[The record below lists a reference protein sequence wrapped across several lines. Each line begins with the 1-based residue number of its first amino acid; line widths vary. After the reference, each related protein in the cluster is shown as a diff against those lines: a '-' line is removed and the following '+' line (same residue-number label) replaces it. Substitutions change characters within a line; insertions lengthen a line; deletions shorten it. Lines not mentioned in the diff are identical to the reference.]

1 MTTMQRR
8 TFLLGAGGLTLG
20 LFLPRFAPQARARS
34 GVAGVIRPDE
44 AVNAAFEPNA
54 FIRIGE
60 DDLVTVL
67 VKHIEFGQ
75 GPYTGL
81 ATLVAEELDADW
93 SQMRATAAPAD
104 ATIYA
109 NTLFGLQGTGGSTA
123 IANSW
128 MQMRKAGAAARA
140 MLVSAAAEAWNV
152 RADEITVSKGQVR
165 HEGSGRS
172 SGFGALAAAAATV
185 NVPVDPPLKGRENWT
200 LIGTDR
206 PKLDS
211 PAKTT
216 GAADFTLDVFR
227 PNMQVVTVLHPP
239 VFGATVENV
248 DDAAAR
254 AVPGVRA
261 VRQVPQ
267 GVAVYA
273 DNTFAALKGRNA
285 LSVTW
290 NEAEGETRSSDDM
303 YAQWNE
309 AARTTTTVA
318 EEAADVAAALDG
330 AASVHE
336 AEYFFPFLAHAPMEP
351 LDGVIELSDGAA
363 EVWMGSQLQTV
374 DHGVL
379 AGALELPQD
388 RITLNTM
395 LAGGS
400 FGRRA
405 QPGSPFAAEL
415 AAVAK
420 AAQNDGDGPNAGETR
435 AFKLMWDRR
444 DDITNG
450 HYRPLTVHRLRAG
463 LDADGNIVAW
473 DNAIANQSIV
483 AGSAFEALM
492 TDGLDPTS
500 YEGSTKMPYKWPASQ
515 VRWAQMESKVPI
527 LWWRSVGHTHTAYAT
542 ETFLDEL
549 LEKGGKDAVEGRLAL
564 IENSPRD
571 AAVLARVAEIANW
584 RGPKGGVAEGRAR
597 GVALHESFNSYVA
610 MIAEVSE
617 QNGLPRVHKVWCA
630 IDCGVAVNPNII
642 RAQVEGGV
650 GFGLGAAMFDE
661 ITLLPGG
668 RVAQSN
674 FDDYRAIRI
683 NEMPEVEV
691 AIIESDADPTGVG
704 EPGVP
709 PVAPAVAN
717 AWRALTGETPR
728 RLPIHPV
735 GGSV

>member
-1 MTTMQRR
+1 MSALLERR
-8 TFLLGAGGLTLG
+8 AFLAGLAAGTGGLTLG
-20 LFLPRFAPQARARS
+20 LMLPLGAKAQS
-34 GVAGVIRPDE
+34 GVAGVIRPD
-44 AVNAAFEPNA
+44 APVDAAFEPNA
-54 FIRIGE
+54 FIRIGT

-67 VKHIEFGQ
+67 VKHTEMGQ
-75 GPYTGL
+75 GAYTGL
-81 ATLVAEELDADW
+81 STLVAEELDADW

-104 ATIYA
+104 AAIYA
-109 NTLFGLQGTGGSTA
+109 NSLFGIQGTGGSTA
-123 IANSW
+123 VANSFT
-128 MQMRKAGAAARA
+128 QMRLAGAAARA
-140 MLVSAAAEAWNV
+140 MLVAAAAAEWDVPAG
-152 RADEITVSKGQVR
+152 EITVSKGRVA
-165 HEGSGRS
+165 HEASGRT
-172 SGFGALAAAAATV
+172 SGFGALASAAASV
-185 NVPVDPPLKGRENWT
+185 DVPVDPPLKERADWT

-206 PKLDS
+206 PKLDTVG
-211 PAKTT
+211 KTVGT
-216 GAADFTLDVFR
+216 AEFTLDVYR
-227 PNMQVVTVLHPP
+227 PNMQVVAVAHPP
-239 VFGATVENV
+239 VFGATVAGV
-248 DDAAAR
+248 DDAR
-254 AVPGVRA
+254 TLAVAGVRA
-261 VRQVPQ
+261 VRTIPQ

-273 DNTFAALKGRNA
+273 DDTFAALKGRNA
-285 LSVTW
+285 LAIEW
-290 NEAEGETRSSDDM
+290 DEGEAETRSSDEM
-303 YAQWNE
+303 FETWNE
-309 AARTTTTVA
+309 AARTTTVTA
-318 EEAADVAAALDG
+318 EEAEDVDAALAG
-330 AASVHE
+330 AASTHE
-336 AEYFFPFLAHAPMEP
+336 AEYRFPFLAHAPMEP
-351 LDGVIELSDGAA
+351 LDGVIEISADGAQI
-363 EVWMGSQLQTV
+363 WMGSQLQTV

-379 AGALELPQD
+379 AGVLGLSQD
-388 RITLNTM
+388 KITLNTM

-420 AAQNDGDGPNAGETR
+420 AAGPVTEGTR
-435 AFKLMWDRR
+435 AYKLMWDRR

-450 HYRPLTVHRLRAG
+450 YYRPLTVHRLRAG

-492 TDGLDPTS
+492 KDGLDPTS
-500 YEGSTKMPYKWPASQ
+500 YEGSTDMPYLWPNSR

-549 LEKGGKDAVEGRLAL
+549 LAKGGKDAVAGRLEL
-564 IENSPRD
+564 IADSPRD
-571 AAVLARVAEIANW
+571 VAVLKRVAELADW
-584 RGPKGGVAEGRAR
+584 SGPDAGTGPDGERRAR

-617 QNGLPRVHKVWCA
+617 QDGMPRVHKVWCA

-661 ITLLPGG
+661 ITLAPGG
-668 RVAQSN
+668 RVVQSN
-674 FDDYRAIRI
+674 FDTYRAIRMS
-683 NEMPEVEV
+683 EMPEVEV

-717 AWRALTGETPR
+717 AWRALTGEVPR